1 VTETRKTLAI
11 AGAALLLVVLVWAVS
26 PRRVA
31 PDRLQDR
38 GQPFFPAFTDPNA
51 ASALEVVEFDEQT
64 SVARPFKVLNR
75 DGRWTIPSKS
85 DYPADGSHRL
95 SSIAAALIAL
105 RKDDLASDSV
115 SDEER
120 CGVLD
125 PLDETLPALT
135 GRGTR
140 ITVEGQN
147 DRILADVIVG
157 KIVEGR
163 PLLRYVRL
171 PRQKRT
177 YVARV
182 ADLNVS
188 TRFEDWIERN
198 LLQVERDDI
207 DQIVIRNYTVD
218 AKSGRVTNPDT
229 LALRK
234 HGKDLWAADGAEP
247 TQQIDAFKVNLL
259 VTKLADLT
267 IVDVRPK
274 PVGVTTSLTGAR
286 AKLAHADV
294 IELESRGFYFAPDG
308 RLMANRG
315 EVLVHTVSGLFF
327 SLLFGEVASADRRY
341 LFISVGFDPGAAPG
355 PTPEAV
361 RSHLDVLR
369 ARFAPWY
376 YVISD
381 DSFRKIRLQH
391 KDVFVKGP

>member
-1 VTETRKTLAI
+1 VTETCKTVAI
-11 AGAALLLVVLVWAVS
+11 AGAALLLAVLAWAVS
-26 PRRVA
+26 PRRAGPAV
-31 PDRLQDR
+31 LQDR

-51 ASALEVVEFDEQT
+51 ASSLEVVEFDEQT
-64 SVARPFKVLNR
+64 SVARPFKVRNR
-75 DGRWTIPSKS
+75 DGRWTIPSKG

-105 RKDDLASDSV
+105 RKDDLASESAG
-115 SDEER
+115 DEER

-125 PLDETLPALT
+125 PLDETLPTPT

-140 ITVEGQN
+140 ITVKGQN

-157 KIVEGR
+157 KMVEGR
-163 PLLRYVRL
+163 PALRYVRL
-171 PRQKRT
+171 PGQKRT
-177 YVARV
+177 YIARV

-218 AKSGRVTNPDT
+218 AKSGRVTNQDM

-247 TQQIDAFKVNLL
+247 TQRIDAFKVNLL
-259 VTKLADLT
+259 VTKLVDLT
-267 IVDVRPK
+267 IVDVRAK
-274 PVGVTTSLTGAR
+274 PVGITTSLAGAR
-286 AKLAHADV
+286 VKLAQADV
-294 IELESRGFYFAPDG
+294 VELASRGFYFTPDG
-308 RLMANRG
+308 RLLANRG
-315 EVLVHTVSGLFF
+315 EVLVHTVSGLFYA
-327 SLLFGEVASADRRY
+327 LRFGEVAAADRRY
-341 LFISVGFDPGAAPG
+341 LFLSVGFDAGAAAG
-355 PTPEAV
+355 PPPDAV
-361 RSHLDVLR
+361 RSRLDVLR

-381 DSFRKIRLQH
+381 DSFKKIRLQRA
-391 KDVFVKGP
+391 DVFAKGR

>member
-11 AGAALLLVVLVWAVS
+11 AGAALLLAMLAWAVS

-31 PDRLQDR
+31 PARLQDR

-51 ASALEVVEFDEQT
+51 ASSLEVVEFDEQT

-75 DGRWTIPSKS
+75 DGRWTIPSKGG
-85 DYPADGSHRL
+85 YPADGRHRL

-105 RKDDLASDSV
+105 RKDDLASESAG
-115 SDEER
+115 DEER

-125 PLDETLPALT
+125 PLDETLPTPT

-163 PLLRYVRL
+163 PSLRYVRL
-171 PRQKRT
+171 PGQKRT

-207 DQIVIRNYTVD
+207 DQIVIRSYTVD
-218 AKSGRVTNPDT
+218 AKNGRVTNQDM

-234 HGKDLWAADGAEP
+234 HGKDGWAADGTAP
-247 TQQIDAFKVNLL
+247 TQRIDAFKVNLL
-259 VTKLADLT
+259 VTRLVDLT
-267 IVDVRPK
+267 IVDVRAK

-286 AKLAHADV
+286 VKLAQADV
-294 IELESRGFYFAPDG
+294 GELESRGFYFAPDG
-308 RLMANRG
+308 RLLANRG

-327 SLLFGEVASADRRY
+327 ALLFGEVASADRRY
-341 LFISVGFDPGAAPG
+341 LFLSVGFDPGAARG
-355 PTPEAV
+355 PTPDAV

-381 DSFRKIRLQH
+381 DSFRKIRLQR

>member
-1 VTETRKTLAI
+1 MTETRKTVAI
-11 AGAALLLVVLVWAVS
+11 AGAALLLAVLAWAVS
-26 PRRVA
+26 PRRVGPA
-31 PDRLQDR
+31 VIQDR

-51 ASALEVVEFDEQT
+51 ASSLEVVEFDEQT
-64 SVARPFKVLNR
+64 SVARPFKVRNR
-75 DGRWTIPSKS
+75 DGRWTIPSKG

-105 RKDDLASDSV
+105 RKDDLASESAG
-115 SDEER
+115 DEER

-125 PLDETLPALT
+125 PLDETLPTPT

-140 ITVEGQN
+140 ITVKGQN

-157 KIVEGR
+157 TIVEGR
-163 PLLRYVRL
+163 PALRYVRL
-171 PRQKRT
+171 PGQKRT

-218 AKSGRVTNPDT
+218 AKSGRVFDQDT

-234 HGKDLWAADGAEP
+234 RGKDLWAVDGADAARKL
-247 TQQIDAFKVNLL
+247 DAFKMNLL
-259 VTKLADLT
+259 VTKLVDLA
-267 IVDVRPK
+267 IVDVQPK
-274 PVGVTTSLTGAR
+274 PVGVTTSLSGAS
-286 AKLAHADV
+286 AKLAQADV
-294 IELESRGFYFAPDG
+294 IELESRGFYFTPDG
-308 RLMANRG
+308 RLLANRG
-315 EVLVHTVSGLFF
+315 EVLVHTASGLFYA
-327 SLLFGEVASADRRY
+327 LRFGEVAAADRRY
-341 LFISVGFDPGAAPG
+341 LFLSVGFDAGAAAG
-355 PTPEAV
+355 PPPDAI
-361 RSHLDVLR
+361 RSRLDVLR

-381 DSFRKIRLQH
+381 DSFKKIRLQRA
-391 KDVFVKGP
+391 DVFAKGR